1 MTGGELQMTS
11 SGITAITMPKW
22 GLTMTEG
29 KVVGWL
35 KQQGQ
40 SFAEGEELLEI
51 ETTKITNVME
61 APAGGTLRRIVAPAG
76 ATLPVGALLAVVA
89 PEEVRDGEID
99 TFVAGFAAP
108 ETSAEAAVDAE
119 AVRPRELDAAGQRL
133 RYLALGEGDSVPI
146 LLLHGFG
153 ADLNTWMFTQPALAE
168 GRRVIALDLPGHGGS
183 AKQLDRVDAESLAA
197 IVDHTLNAL
206 GIERLHLVGHSM
218 GGGLA
223 ISFALRKPER
233 VTTLT
238 LISSAS
244 LGPEINATFIDG
256 FVRAARRREA
266 IEALNLLVHDPALVS
281 RTMVEDVLR
290 YKRLDGVPEA
300 LAAFAEEW
308 FPGGRQ
314 RVDLGGAVAGL
325 KLPVQIIWGRED
337 RIIPVAHAEALASR
351 LPVHILEQTGH
362 LPHMEKAGEVNRLI
376 KRLIENQA

>member
-1 MTGGELQMTS
+1 MTS
-11 SGITAITMPKW
+11 PEITAITMPKW

-40 SFAEGEELLEI
+40 SFAEGEDLLEI

-89 PEEVRDGEID
+89 PEEVADGEID
-99 TFVAGFAAP
+99 TFVAGFAVP
-108 ETSAEAAVDAE
+108 EPSAEAAVDAE
-119 AVRPRELDAAGQRL
+119 AVMPRELEAAGLRL
-133 RYLALGEGDSVPI
+133 RYLTLGEGDSVPV

-153 ADLNTWMFTQPALAE
+153 ADLNTWMFTQPALAD
-168 GRRVIALDLPGHGGS
+168 GRQVIALDLPGHGGS
-183 AKQLDRVDAESLAA
+183 GKQLDRADAESLAA
-197 IVDHTLNAL
+197 IVEHALNAL

-218 GGGLA
+218 GGGIA
-223 ISFALRKPER
+223 ISFAVREPER
-233 VTTLT
+233 VATLT
-238 LISSAS
+238 LISSAA
-244 LGPEINATFIDG
+244 LGPEINAAFIDG

-281 RTMVEDVLR
+281 RTMIEDLLR

-314 RVDLGGAVAGL
+314 RAVLGDAVAVL

-351 LPVHILEQTGH
+351 FPVHTLEQTGH